1 VGRAARRQGDVYVPV
16 LQLPGRFLDPASF
29 STSENAASANSS
41 VAAPAGF
48 ASLQAL
54 FQARACACSGP

>member
-1 VGRAARRQGDVYVPV
+1 MYVPV
-16 LQLPGRFLDPASF
+16 LQLPGRFLDPATF

-54 FQARACACSGP
+54 FQARA